1 MKDYRHRPKYNK
13 LLVSTVFLL
22 NCMVCNFDAL
32 RDFSFAL
39 KRLAPASLAKSGT
52 CGLRKVLPNSDFF
65 LPQRS
70 KLHISKVSSILMLSP
85 RTRINTQIFSLID
98 RKPFWFYVFFA
109 PAAKDVTAEI
119 LAATNLLLSSSQRNV
134 IITCSFSLILSSL

>member
-1 MKDYRHRPKYNK
+1 
-13 LLVSTVFLL
+13 
-22 NCMVCNFDAL
+22 MVCNFDAL

-39 KRLAPASLAKSGT
+39 KRLAPATLAKSGT

-65 LPQRS
+65 FASTVEASYIQS
-70 KLHISKVSSILMLSP
+70 QFD
-85 RTRINTQIFSLID
+85 INVI
-98 RKPFWFYVFFA
+98 

-134 IITCSFSLILSSL
+134 IITFSFSLILSSL

>member
-39 KRLAPASLAKSGT
+39 QRLAPASLAKSGT

-70 KLHISKVSSILMLSP
+70 KLRISKVSSILMLSP
-85 RTRINTQIFSLID
+85 RLRINTQIFSLID

-119 LAATNLLLSSSQRNV
+119 LATNLLLSSSQRNV
-134 IITCSFSLILSSL
+134 IITFSFSLILSSL